1 MEGGV
6 ASVYYYKTRSR
17 LGRVVCACDPGICRV
32 KQFKA
37 SLGYTARPYCKRE
50 GKKEKGKKGGRREER
65 KMYKKNTEIE
75 ADKPTHRYPHRR
87 TPIPTVSVGAPHT
100 ASWTNLRS
108 LCVLSTWQQALGTWC
123 TGKAKAVL
131 LQPQFSFTR

>member
-32 KQFKA
+32 KQEDGQFKA

-50 GKKEKGKKGGRREER
+50 GKEGKGEERRKKRRE
-65 KMYKKNTEIE
+65 KN
-75 ADKPTHRYPHRR
+75 
-87 TPIPTVSVGAPHT
+87 V
-100 ASWTNLRS
+100 
-108 LCVLSTWQQALGTWC
+108 
-123 TGKAKAVL
+123 
-131 LQPQFSFTR
+131 